1 MKYLGFDDK
10 LSNFLK
16 HEIDSI
22 NLHLP
27 KKRVSLCA
35 ANKGYNLYI
44 SKDNS
49 QLYIDKKEINLLL
62 SICPNE
68 KENEVLLPFMIIRRR
83 DLGPGTYVISGELI
97 DQFLVLKALDKFKGL
112 WVDFIKNP
120 LPKHLTFL
128 YKPDLIT
135 LRKILPTST
144 VIGFT

>member
-1 MKYLGFDDK
+1 MKCLGLDDK

-27 KKRVSLCA
+27 KKRVSLSVA
-35 ANKGYNLYI
+35 SKGYNFYV

-49 QLYIDKKEINLLL
+49 QLYIDNKEINLLL
-62 SICPNE
+62 SICPKS
-68 KENEVLLPFMIIRRR
+68 KENEVFLPFMIIRRR
-83 DLGPGTYVISGELI
+83 DLGLGTYVISGELI
-97 DQFLVLKALDKFKGL
+97 DQFIILKALDKFKGL
-112 WVDFIKNP
+112 WGEFIENSP
-120 LPKHLTFL
+120 PKHLTFL

-144 VIGFT
+144 VIGFA